1 MNKNIGF
8 KDHLSKDLL
17 RANTKMKQFT
27 ERKKEKKYIYIQK
40 LYAFYLYIL
49 SILIIKL

>member
-8 KDHLSKDLL
+8 KDHLSKDLF

-27 ERKKEKKYIYIQK
+27 ERKKKIYINK
-40 LYAFYLYIL
+40 SCTHFIYI
-49 SILIIKL
+49 SCPF